1 MLGPTRVKL
10 SHFFYPIGNTPAVNL
25 LETIPN
31 WNTQDDAPTNVLMLG
46 CGDPRNIF
54 FSLWCNKDFTPKLNC
69 DFTCCDIEPAVLAR
83 NIFLFTL
90 IIDNASDA
98 STWNLFYHLY
108 VTDTDLELLKSQ
120 TEKLLEVSKSF
131 DTWSSSSYGKTLHF
145 LSVDTLEQIRNV
157 WTQYYEKATLGAEG
171 KKQWEAKY
179 TRGIQAIFDQYLIQD
194 KGGVMMHGVRSTG
207 PHWISAVKVLSSC
220 FQKYWKTGVVAG
232 NSHDKEDL
240 KRCTGGR
247 ANPLMAISSATYGEF
262 AVHYGSDPLL
272 GFHLAGAFDNESSD
286 ETYEV
291 KVVELAKSQF
301 REWCRVFRDQ
311 HRAETI
317 KIRVFCGDALRF
329 CYELQSLYRSSSIGW
344 RNDILRLYTSPWYSK
359 PLDLQKTHCPN
370 RVGETQGF
378 QIIDTSNLVDHL
390 GLLNLLPATTPLLS
404 QHTTSVLFTNC
415 LLRASGKT
423 SDTLSAL
430 LCSDVT
436 TMSFL
441 CGLAPTGHLIG
452 YATEA
457 YGIDAATQMTL
468 DQSGGQTQCYLKVS
482 WRPPTFGDL
491 GGEGHGP
498 SMKNP
503 RVVFQENQLVGYF
516 FGVYKAMFSYE
527 DLSSLMGIVM
537 RQLMSPS
544 SIDFRHYNRMSFVG
558 LLGLAKS
565 RHVIADWDAFMSSLV
580 DMIECDRELILGSN
594 QLQELHVLLH
604 LTDLYSNPILS
615 APHPRNLPSIEAIYG
630 PLRSLS
636 AGTSQDLLDQQNIP
650 SVVWLCLKVPR
661 RKLEVFTSQHDQGQ
675 GSGSPGVHI
684 NVSQLLLGLEN
695 SFFSTQCFF
704 GKLIQRAGDNY
715 TCDVVEDKD
724 GWNGT
729 SDLIFTCAVPTW
741 TLLLGP
747 AHSIQVDLAIST
759 SPIDVSVYTSR
770 LGITMSVYGC
780 GLDEKNVV
788 ILKEPPGVRLA
799 GSYSGPRSSPDKK
812 NTCFVQL
819 NQNSRIETME
829 IRKPLGKLPLANA
842 SVVQVSACTL
852 SLQNPNNE
860 NSNLLFRYPYPID
873 VRQAKI
879 SSTSNTVSVIVKPS
893 TARIPGGYDHNR
905 FPVDAKNSHATSLTF
920 PRVNLNQ
927 QPLIPITQKLA
938 WTEPFMGFALSSQE
952 RMLLRMT
959 PNTQTHKLP
968 ASFQLK
974 SSLNIMIQSFSGMH
988 PSHGHVD
995 VFQLAIT
1002 KTGNAED
1009 DCNVDT
1015 IIFGTA
1021 LRHNSAQNSIVLDAY
1036 IVPLHDSRVHQIL
1049 RAFANVGQVLTIK
1062 VTPAEEVLWK
1072 QMIPAMAEACR
1083 TWQHTPSCQY
1093 TTSSTIPLSTA
1104 HGEIPICSCGEGKDV
1119 DDFPSFP
1126 GAEVLKK
1133 FATRI
1138 AIMPLCAVP
1147 FVEEI
1152 VGDKEMEGLA
1162 ATARESGVSRGV
1174 AMEQKQC
1181 NTCGKTEGSLKKC
1194 TRCGIVW
1201 YCNHGCQKAD
1211 WKAHKKG
1218 CKKGARQM

>member
-25 LETIPN
+25 LETNPN

-46 CGDPRNIF
+46 CGDLRNIF
-54 FSLWCNKDFTPKLNC
+54 FSLWCNKDFSDSPLQLYSLTSKLQAPKLNC

-90 IIDNASDA
+90 IIDNASNV

-441 CGLAPTGHLIG
+441 CGFAPTGHLLG

-457 YGIDAATQMTL
+457 YGMDAATQMTL

-482 WRPPTFGDL
+482 WRCPTFGDL
-491 GGEGHGP
+491 GREGHEP
-498 SMKNP
+498 SMKTT
-503 RVVFQENQLVGYF
+503 RVVFQENQLVSYF
-516 FGVYKAMFSYE
+516 FELYKAMFSYE
-527 DLSSLMGIVM
+527 NLSSLMELMM
-537 RQLMSPS
+537 RQSTSPS
-544 SIDFRHYNRMSFVG
+544 STDFRHYNRMSFVG

-565 RHVIADWDAFMSSLV
+565 RHVTADWDAFITSLV
-580 DMIECDRELILGSN
+580 DMIECDMELLTGSN
-594 QLQELHVLLH
+594 QLQELYVLLH
-604 LTDLYSNPILS
+604 LTGLFSNPILG
-615 APHPRNLPSIEAIYG
+615 ARHPRKLPLIEAMFG
-630 PLRSLS
+630 PMRPPS
-636 AGTSQDLLDQQNIP
+636 AGINQGLLGQQNIP

-661 RKLEVFTSQHDQGQ
+661 KKLEVFTSQHKQRA
-675 GSGSPGVHI
+675 GSGAPGLHI
-684 NVSQLLLGLEN
+684 NTTQLQLNLQN
-695 SFFSTQCFF
+695 SYYSAQCFF

-759 SPIDVSVYTSR
+759 SPIDVSVYTPR

-788 ILKEPPGVRLA
+788 VLKEPPGVQLA
-799 GSYSGPRSSPDKK
+799 GSYSGPRSSPDNK

-819 NQNSRIETME
+819 NQNSRIEAME
-829 IRKPLGKLPLANA
+829 IRKPLGKLSLANA

-879 SSTSNTVSVIVKPS
+879 SSTSKTVSVTVKAS
-893 TARIPGGYDHNR
+893 TARIPGGYDYNP
-905 FPVDAKNSHATSLTF
+905 FPVDVEKSYATSLTF
-920 PRVNLNQ
+920 PRFNLDQ
-927 QPLIPITQKLA
+927 QPLIPTTKKLA
-938 WTEPFMGFALSSQE
+938 WTETFMGFALSSQE
-952 RMLLRMT
+952 RMLYKT
-959 PNTQTHKLP
+959 TFNSQAHTLP
-968 ASFQLK
+968 VSLQLK
-974 SSLNIMIQSFSGMH
+974 ASLNIMIQNFSGMNH
-988 PSHGHVD
+988 SHGRVE
-995 VFQLAIT
+995 VFQLATT
-1002 KTGNAED
+1002 KTGIAED
-1009 DCNVDT
+1009 DSNVDT
-1015 IIFGTA
+1015 IIFASA
-1021 LRHNSAQNSIVLDAY
+1021 LRHNPAQNSIVLDAY
-1036 IVPLHDSRVHQIL
+1036 VVPLNDSRVHQIVP
-1049 RAFANVGQVLTIK
+1049 AFLKVMTTGKVLTIK

-1072 QMIPAMAEACR
+1072 QMLPAMAEACR

-1093 TTSSTIPLSTA
+1093 MTSSTVPLSTS

-1119 DDFPSFP
+1119 DNFPSFQ
-1126 GAEVLKK
+1126 GAEILTK

-1152 VGDKEMEGLA
+1152 IGDKEMEGLA

-1174 AMEQKQC
+1174 EMEQKQC

-1201 YCNHGCQKAD
+1201 YCNHGC
-1211 WKAHKKG
+1211 
-1218 CKKGARQM
+1218 